1 MATEKIGRVVQIIG
15 PVVDV
20 EFDTGVPPIYN
31 AVRILD
37 DGGQGGV
44 KIDVITE
51 VEQHLG
57 ENRARCVSML
67 PTDGMVR
74 GMKAIDTGAAI
85 SVPVGPAT
93 LGRVMNVIG
102 DPVDELGPVNSTKRN
117 PIHRQAPS
125 FEEQA
130 TGLE

>member
-31 AVRILD
+31 AVRIHD

-44 KIDVITE
+44 AIDVITE

-57 ENRARCVSML
+57 RTARAASPCSP
-67 PTDGMVR
+67 PTAWCAG
-74 GMKAIDTGAAI
+74 
-85 SVPVGPAT
+85 
-93 LGRVMNVIG
+93 
-102 DPVDELGPVNSTKRN
+102 
-117 PIHRQAPS
+117 
-125 FEEQA
+125 
-130 TGLE
+130 